1 MHGGKVLDETKQ
13 KIMNAAMSLI
23 KDKGYV
29 ATTTKDIANLAQV
42 NECTIFRKFKTKK
55 DIVLCA
61 MREKENYP
69 NVTPDI
75 FSNVTWELKT
85 DLQMFMERYLE
96 RVTSDFVRLSIG
108 LRAPQ
113 IYEETASMIIKIP
126 EVFINSL
133 TEYLKKMCE
142 KGKIKKTDFK
152 CLALTIFSA
161 TFGFTFLKA
170 SFQDKLSKIKQ
181 QEYIKKS
188 VELFVNGIQIRD

>member
-1 MHGGKVLDETKQ
+1 MHGGKTLDETKQ
-13 KIMNAAMSLI
+13 KIMNAAMSLV

-55 DIVLCA
+55 DIILSA
-61 MREKENYP
+61 MKEKEYYP
-69 NVTPDI
+69 DVTPDI
-75 FSNVTWELKT
+75 FSNIIWELKT

-113 IYEETASMIIKIP
+113 IYEETAPMIIKIP
-126 EVFINSL
+126 EAFIDSL
-133 TEYLKKMCE
+133 IEYFEKMHE
-142 KGKIKKTDFK
+142 KGKIEKTNFE
-152 CLALTIFSA
+152 CLAMTIFSA

-170 SFQDKLSKIKQ
+170 SFQDKLSKVKQ

-188 VELFVNGIQIRD
+188 VEIFVNGIQIRK